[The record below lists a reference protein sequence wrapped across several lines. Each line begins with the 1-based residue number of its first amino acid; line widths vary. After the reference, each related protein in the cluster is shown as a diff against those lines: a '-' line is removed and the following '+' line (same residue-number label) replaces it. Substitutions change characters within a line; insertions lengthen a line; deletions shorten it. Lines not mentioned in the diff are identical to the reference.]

1 MVGHVGIVM
10 HHYARASDA
19 FQEMRCRKAEINLF
33 GASYERRHFQLVRV
47 MVGMNVHEMAGVC
60 KMSDFG
66 PTLRH
71 GFICVDAQK
80 YVVTTIL
87 TGENI
92 VDEVFYHFGSWVGI
106 APSCNKHYALLC
118 VGRCNAKRT
127 GCDPVCCD
135 GSEQFA
141 VSTSDSLAGKP
152 AVFVGVA
159 GDSTRCQSVGG
170 D

>member
-1 MVGHVGIVM
+1 
-10 HHYARASDA
+10 
-19 FQEMRCRKAEINLF
+19 
-33 GASYERRHFQLVRV
+33 
-47 MVGMNVHEMAGVC
+47 MVGMNVHKIAGVC

-66 PTLRH
+66 RTLCH
-71 GFICVDAQK
+71 GFVCVDAQK
-80 YVVTTIL
+80 YVVAAIL

-92 VDEVFYHFGSWVGI
+92 GNEVFDHFGSWVGVS
-106 APSCNKHYALLC
+106 PSCNQHYALLC
-118 VGRCNAKRT
+118 VGRCSAKRT

-152 AVFVGVA
+152 AIFVGVA

-170 D
+170 ELKDATKLHVIIRIEIT